1 MKIAIGSDHA
11 GYQLKQH
18 VIDYLEKQQIE
29 CVDFGARDSVT
40 PDSYVPFAAAVAYA
54 IQSRDC
60 EFGIVICGTGIGISI
75 AANKHK
81 GIRAALC
88 TNEYMARMA
97 REHNNANVLAL
108 GGRVVG
114 PALALSILDAFL
126 AADFDDGGR
135 HRGRVN
141 EIDAIGCE

>member
-18 VIDYLEKQQIE
+18 IIGYLQKRQIDF
-29 CVDFGARDSVT
+29 VDYGARDSVT
-40 PDSYVPFAAAVAYA
+40 PDSYVPYGRSVAQA
-54 IQSRDC
+54 IQRSDC
-60 EFGIVICGTGIGISI
+60 TLGIVICGTGIGISI
-75 AANKHK
+75 AANKHQ

-97 REHNNANVLAL
+97 REHNNANVLAM

-114 PALALSILDAFL
+114 PALALSIVEAFL
-126 AADFDDGGR
+126 STSFDDGGR
-135 HRGRVN
+135 HRGRVD
-141 EIDAIGCE
+141 EIDALRCE